1 MTLSGSKIDT
11 AAVDSQ
17 TAWLGLGTNL
27 GDRAENLARAIA
39 ALERQLD
46 VLEISSVYESDPV
59 GHTDQPQFWN
69 MVLKAHTLLEPTA
82 LLTLLKVLE
91 PRLGRTATF
100 RMGPRIID
108 IDILLYGQ
116 TCLRTDSLTVP
127 HPGLLDRAF
136 VLLPLLELD
145 PALRDPRTG
154 EALSLTAGMA
164 AAAAAGAAGVRRLGA
179 AEELLPL
186 DHWRNS

>member
-11 AAVDSQ
+11 AAVDPH
-17 TAWLGLGTNL
+17 AVWLGLGTNL

-39 ALERQLD
+39 ALEQRLD
-46 VLEISSVYESDPV
+46 VTGMSSVYESDPV
-59 GHTDQPQFWN
+59 GHTDQPVFWN
-69 MVLKAHTLLEPTA
+69 MVLKVRTSLEPASLLE
-82 LLTLLKVLE
+82 LVKVLE

-100 RMGPRIID
+100 RMGPRAID
-108 IDILLYGQ
+108 IDILLYGDVRV
-116 TCLRTDSLTVP
+116 RTASLTVP

-145 PALRDPRTG
+145 PALRDPCTG
-154 EALSLTAGMA
+154 APLNRAAGA
-164 AAAAAGAAGVRRLGA
+164 AAAAAAGVRRLGA

-186 DHWRNS
+186 DDWRDS